1 MITNYLIR
9 LEFKFHN
16 VSSLI
21 ILELFE
27 GPQFLS
33 VMVFTIAPGQPF
45 LKYLQ
50 DI

>member
-1 MITNYLIR
+1 MTTNQLIR
-9 LEFKFHN
+9 LEFKCHD
-16 VSSLI
+16 VVACMT

-45 LKYLQ
+45 LK
-50 DI
+50 

>member
-1 MITNYLIR
+1 MTTNYLIR

-16 VSSLI
+16 VVARI
-21 ILELFE
+21 TLELFE

-45 LKYLQ
+45 FK
-50 DI
+50 